1 MRHLLL
7 VSALVFAVAGS
18 AGNGWAGPEE
28 TQAVTAQPSGTERPV
43 IDLNTADSAALESL
57 PGVGPRT
64 AELIIEYRT
73 DSGGFKKVE
82 ELMNVRGIG
91 EATFLRI
98 RELVRVGTSEGK
110 R

>member
-1 MRHLLL
+1 MRHLILASVLL
-7 VSALVFAVAGS
+7 LTVAGYPGGPGVEAMELQARGSGSS
-18 AGNGWAGPEE
+18 AEE
-28 TQAVTAQPSGTERPV
+28 RSA
-43 IDLNTADSAALESL
+43 IDLNTADRPALEAL

-73 DSGGFKKVE
+73 ESGGFKKVE

>member
-1 MRHLLL
+1 MRHLLVASVLL
-7 VSALVFAVAGS
+7 VVVVGYP
-18 AGNGWAGPEE
+18 GVYWAEAMQFQ
-28 TQAVTAQPSGTERPV
+28 TRSSQPSADERPA
-43 IDLNTADSAALESL
+43 IDLNTAGRTALDSL

-73 DSGGFKKVE
+73 ESGGLKKVE
-82 ELMNVRGIG
+82 DLMNVKGIG

-98 RELVRVGTSEGK
+98 RELVRVGTSERK

>member
-7 VSALVFAVAGS
+7 ITALVFAVAESTGGS
-18 AGNGWAGPEE
+18 WAGPEE
-28 TQAVTAQPSGTERPV
+28 TQAGAAQSSDTERPV
-43 IDLNTADSAALESL
+43 IDLNTADSAALKSL

-73 DSGGFKKVE
+73 DTGGFKKVE

-98 RELVRVGTSEGK
+98 RELVRVSPSEGK

>member
-1 MRHLLL
+1 MRHFLLASVLLLL
-7 VSALVFAVAGS
+7 VGYPGAAGAES
-18 AGNGWAGPEE
+18 TES
-28 TQAVTAQPSGTERPV
+28 QASGTRPAADERSV
-43 IDLNTADSAALESL
+43 IDLNTADRTALESL

-73 DSGGFKKVE
+73 ESGGFEKVE

-98 RELVRVGTSEGK
+98 RELVRVGTPEGK

>member
-7 VSALVFAVAGS
+7 ASVMLLVVAGYPGGAWAEAMESQTRGSQSSDDERS
-18 AGNGWAGPEE
+18 A
-28 TQAVTAQPSGTERPV
+28 
-43 IDLNTADSAALESL
+43 IDLNTADLAALESL

-73 DSGGFKKVE
+73 ESGGFKKVE
-82 ELMNVRGIG
+82 DLMNVKGIG

-98 RELVRVGTSEGK
+98 RQLVRVGTPERK

>member
-7 VSALVFAVAGS
+7 AGVLLLVVTGYPVGA
-18 AGNGWAGPEE
+18 WAGAMES
-28 TQAVTAQPSGTERPV
+28 QARGGQPSDSDRAT
-43 IDLNTADSAALESL
+43 IDLNTADGPALESL

-73 DSGGFKKVE
+73 EVGGFKKVE

-98 RELVRVGTSEGK
+98 RELVRVGTPEG
-110 R
+110 RR

>member
-1 MRHLLL
+1 MRHLLVASVLLL
-7 VSALVFAVAGS
+7 VVAGYPGG
-18 AGNGWAGPEE
+18 AWAEAMEFQTRGS
-28 TQAVTAQPSGTERPV
+28 QPSADERSA
-43 IDLNTADSAALESL
+43 IDLNTAGRTALESL

-73 DSGGFKKVE
+73 ESSGFKKVE
-82 ELMNVRGIG
+82 DLMNVKGIG

-98 RELVRVGTSEGK
+98 RELMRVGTSEGK

>member
-7 VSALVFAVAGS
+7 ITALVFAVAGS
-18 AGNGWAGPEE
+18 TGGSWAGPEE
-28 TQAVTAQPSGTERPV
+28 TQVGAAQPSATERPV

-73 DSGGFKKVE
+73 DTGGFKKVE
-82 ELMNVRGIG
+82 ELMNVRGIV

-98 RELVRVGTSEGK
+98 RELVRVGSSEGK
-110 R
+110 G

>member
-7 VSALVFAVAGS
+7 ITALVFAVAGS
-18 AGNGWAGPEE
+18 TGGSWAGPEE
-28 TQAVTAQPSGTERPV
+28 TQAGTAQPSATERPA

-73 DSGGFKKVE
+73 DTGGFKKVE

-98 RELVRVGTSEGK
+98 RELVRVSPSEGK

>member
-1 MRHLLL
+1 MPCPT
-7 VSALVFAVAGS
+7 STVAADRG
-18 AGNGWAGPEE
+18 G
-28 TQAVTAQPSGTERPV
+28 VTLT
-43 IDLNTADSAALESL
+43 
-57 PGVGPRT
+57 GVGPRT

-73 DSGGFKKVE
+73 ESGGFKKVE